1 MQTKT
6 CTKCGEEKDTT
17 EFYSDKT
24 GKYGVRSDCKDCV
37 KARKKEHYQ
46 LPGVKERYRE
56 IKRKRY
62 YEEQQIPEIREAER
76 KRKREYQQRS
86 DVKERRREYLK
97 EYQKRPEVKERRL
110 EYDRE
115 YRQNPDIRNRL
126 RKRDREDK
134 RKLREMGILSNQ
146 HVEIA
151 KKHATRSGRW
161 SDAEI
166 EFLMSSELPLV
177 DIALELGRT
186 YPSVQLKRV
195 KVRKLLNHEM

>member
-6 CTKCGEEKDTT
+6 CTKCNVEKALT
-17 EFYSDKT
+17 EFYKDKK
-24 GKYGVRSDCKDCV
+24 GKYGVRSDCKDCA
-37 KARKKEHYQ
+37 KSWKKEHYQ

-97 EYQKRPEVKERRL
+97 EYQQRPEVKERRL
-110 EYDRE
+110 EQARE

-134 RKLREMGILSNQ
+134 RKLRAMGLVSSQ
-146 HVEIA
+146 HIRITE
-151 KKHATRSGRW
+151 KYATRKGRW
-161 SDAEI
+161 TDAEV
-166 EFLMSSELPLV
+166 EFLMSSDLPLV

-186 YPSVQLKRV
+186 YPSVHLKRNRM
-195 KVRKLLNHEM
+195 RKKLEAQQ

>member
-115 YRQNPDIRNRL
+115 YKQNPDIRNRL
-126 RKRDREDK
+126 RKRDRENK
-134 RKLREMGILSNQ
+134 RKLRAMGLVSSQ
-146 HVEIA
+146 HISITE
-151 KKHATRSGRW
+151 KYATLNGERW
-161 SDAEI
+161 TDAEV
-166 EFLMSSELPLV
+166 ELLMSSDLPLV

-186 YPSVQLKRV
+186 YPSVQLKRN
-195 KVRKLLNHEM
+195 RLLRLQADQ